1 MSIKRKIVVF
11 TLLAAAS
18 VFAQSPPIIL
28 RAEYTKKH
36 LPFSL
41 TQNVPEPEPSI
52 ALVLSGGGARGIAQI
67 GVLKALE
74 EKNIPLDLI
83 VGTSMG
89 SIIGGL
95 YAAGYS
101 VATLDSIARTADW
114 NYLISLDAKTNRR
127 DLFIDQKISED
138 KAVVTLRLKGLKPII
153 PTSVNDGQR
162 LSNYLNLLSFQAPV
176 KVKNSFDDLEVRF
189 RAVCTNLETG
199 DAVVLSKGSL
209 SQAMRASS
217 SVSFL
222 LSPIKMDT
230 LTLVD
235 GGLVANIPVKIAKLF
250 HPDIVI
256 AVNTT
261 GDLHP
266 KEDLEMPWIVADQ
279 LVSIPMKLLN
289 EQQLQSA
296 DFIVTPSMQGIGSTD
311 FTNIDSLISLGYKAA
326 LPLVE
331 SIERK
336 IQYNYSSVIHDK
348 ETYFKNVSVSEK
360 SEFGKNFLGENGK
373 KDSVSSGDIL
383 EYLYR
388 TNATG
393 EYDSLYAEIDTTGQ
407 KSIITFLGGKVRL
420 VESSQY
426 QGVTL
431 LPLDTVKTI
440 LSTLVGQPYNGKKI
454 FQAIKEI
461 LDLYRIAGYSLAEL
475 DSVAFNRSSHHLSFF
490 FSEGIVSE
498 IRIKGNSYT
507 NPTIISREFP
517 IHEGE
522 VFESERI
529 QQGLT
534 NLRSTGLFNN
544 VYVQIEKDSGKKIL
558 TLIVDEKISNTARL
572 GFKLDNENKPQ
583 FWFDIRDANILGTAT
598 ELGFL
603 LYLSARGRSYTLEH
617 KADRIF
623 DTYLTYNINM
633 YYKSNDINVYRDAPS
648 SSSKFFEREN
658 YGEYRQAFY
667 GFSAAIGMQVKKF
680 GNVIIRGK
688 YEVNELK
695 NLRNL
700 AVDPTQF
707 SFLSFR
713 VSSNIDTQDKYPYP
727 SKGVKVSA
735 FYESAQK
742 ISGISSGFTNI
753 GFNYKS
759 YFSISSL
766 HTAGVGFK
774 MGFAD
779 KTLPLSQ
786 QYSLGGQYSFFGMR
800 EDEFRGR
807 QILASSLEYRVKIPF
822 KVFFPVYFYLRYDL
836 GSIWTVREE
845 IRFKDLRHG
854 VGTTLSFDTPIGPA
868 DFAVG
873 RSFLFVKNLP
883 GNPISLGPV
892 YFYFSI
898 GYYY

>member
-1 MSIKRKIVVF
+1 MSKNFKI
-11 TLLAAAS
+11 LLLPLFFAAS
-18 VFAQSPPIIL
+18 VFGQQQKIIL
-28 RAEYTKKH
+28 KTEYIQKQ
-36 LPFSL
+36 LPFFL
-41 TQNVPEPEPSI
+41 TQNIPVQQPKV

-74 EKNIPLDLI
+74 EKNIPIDLI

-101 VATLDSIARTADW
+101 VKALDSIARTANW
-114 NYLISLDAKTNRR
+114 SYLLSVDAKTNRR
-127 DLFIDQKISED
+127 DLFVDQKISED
-138 KAVVTLRLKGLKPII
+138 KAVLTLRLKGLKPII

-176 KVKNSFDDLEVRF
+176 KAKDDFDDLEIPF

-199 DAVVLSKGSL
+199 DAVVLGSGSL

-222 LSPIKMDT
+222 LSPVKMDS

-235 GGLVANIPVKIAKLF
+235 GGLVANIPVKIAEQF
-250 HPDIVI
+250 HPDVLI

-266 KEDLEMPWIVADQ
+266 KEDLQVPWNVADQ

-289 EQQLQSA
+289 EEQLRYA
-296 DFIVTPSMQGIGSTD
+296 DFIITPNLKGFGATD
-311 FTNIDSLISLGYKAA
+311 YTSVDSLIALGY
-326 LPLVE
+326 E
-331 SIERK
+331 SAEPQLDAIEK
-336 IQYNYSSVIHDK
+336 KLQTDYNERIHKDDII
-348 ETYFKNVSVSEK
+348 FNNVTIDRESDL
-360 SEFGKNFLGENGK
+360 GKDFLEIIGK
-373 KDSVSSGDIL
+373 KDSLSSGDIL
-383 EYLYR
+383 NYLYQQ
-388 TNATG
+388 NSNG
-393 EYDSLYAEIDTTGQ
+393 EYDSLCAVIDTSDHQT
-407 KSIITFLGGKVRL
+407 KITFNGEKVK
-420 VESSQY
+420 VIETIQY
-426 QGVTL
+426 EGITL
-431 LPLDTVKTI
+431 LSLDTVKTI
-440 LSTLVGQPYNGKKI
+440 FKKLEGHAYNGVQT
-454 FQAIKEI
+454 FSVIKEI
-461 LDLYRIAGYSLAEL
+461 LELYRKAGYSLAEL
-475 DSVAFNRSSHHLSFF
+475 DSVSFNKSSQHLSLF

-498 IRIKGNSYT
+498 IKIKGNSYT

-517 IHEGE
+517 IREGE
-522 VFESERI
+522 VFESEKI

-534 NLRSTGLFNN
+534 NLRSTGLFEN
-544 VYVQIEKDSGKKIL
+544 VYVQIEREGDKKIL
-558 TLIVDEKISNTARL
+558 ILIVDEKISNTARI

-583 FWFDIRDANILGTAT
+583 LWLDVRDANILGTAT

-623 DTYLTYNINM
+623 DTYLTYNINT
-633 YYKSNDINVYRDAPS
+633 YYKSNDVSVYREVPS
-648 SSSKFFEREN
+648 SSSKFFNRES
-658 YGEYRQAFY
+658 YGEYKQVFY
-667 GFSAAIGMQVKKF
+667 GLSAAIGMQVKRF
-680 GNVIIRGK
+680 GNVIIKGK
-688 YEVNELK
+688 YEVNQLK

-700 AVDPTQF
+700 VVDPTQF
-707 SFLSFR
+707 SFISFR

-727 SKGVKVSA
+727 TKGVKVAA
-735 FYESAQK
+735 FYETAQK
-742 ISGISSGFTNI
+742 ISGLSSGYTNI
-753 GFNYKS
+753 EFNYKS
-759 YFSISSL
+759 YFSLNNI
-766 HTAGVGFK
+766 HTVGIGFK
-774 MGFAD
+774 IGFAD

-807 QILASSLEYRVKIPF
+807 QILASSFEYRFLFPV
-822 KVFFPVYFYLRYDL
+822 KVFFPTYFLVRYDL
-836 GSIWTVREE
+836 GSTWPGQEQ

-854 VGTTLSFDTPIGPA
+854 VGGTLSFDTPIGPA
-868 DFAVG
+868 DFSVG

>member
-1 MSIKRKIVVF
+1 MSKKFKIFFFPLLF
-11 TLLAAAS
+11 TAS
-18 VFAQSPPIIL
+18 VFAQQKIIL
-28 RAEYTKKH
+28 NTEYIQKQ
-36 LPFSL
+36 LPFFL
-41 TQNVPEPEPSI
+41 TQNIPVPQPKV
-52 ALVLSGGGARGIAQI
+52 ALALSGGGARGIAQI

-74 EKNIPLDLI
+74 EKKIPVAFI

-101 VATLDSIARTADW
+101 VKTLDSIARTADW
-114 NYLISLDAKTNRR
+114 NYLLSGDAKTNRR
-127 DLFIDQKISED
+127 DLFVDQKISED
-138 KAVVTLRLKGLKPII
+138 KAVLTLRLKGLKPII

-176 KVKNSFDDLEVRF
+176 KVKNNFDDLEIQF

-199 DAVVLSKGSL
+199 EAVVIRSGSL

-222 LSPIKMDT
+222 LSPVKMDT

-235 GGLVANIPVKIAKLF
+235 GGLVANIPVKIAKQF
-250 HPDIVI
+250 RPDVLI

-289 EQQLQSA
+289 EEQLRSA
-296 DFIVTPSMQGIGSTD
+296 DFVITPNLNGVGSTD
-311 FTNIDSLISLGYKAA
+311 YRRVDSLITLGYESTK
-326 LPLVE
+326 PLLE

-336 IQYNYSSVIHDK
+336 LQASYNKSIHQK
-348 ETYFKNVSVSEK
+348 EIFFKNVRISNDSE
-360 SEFGKNFLGENGK
+360 LGK
-373 KDSVSSGDIL
+373 KFLEDIEKEDSLSSGDIL
-383 EYLYR
+383 NYLYR
-388 TNATG
+388 RNNEG
-393 EYDSLYAEIDTTGQ
+393 EYNSLWAEIDTSNNKTE
-407 KSIITFLGGKVRL
+407 ITFGGDKVKT
-420 VESSQY
+420 VETIQY
-426 QGVTL
+426 QGITL

-440 LSTLVGQPYNGKKI
+440 VKKLEDQPFSGMKTVSV
-454 FQAIKEI
+454 IKEI
-461 LDLYRIAGYSLAEL
+461 LELYRIAGYSLAEL
-475 DSVAFNRSSHHLSFF
+475 DSVSFNKSSQHLSLF

-498 IRIKGNSYT
+498 IKIKGNSYT

-517 IHEGE
+517 IREGE

-534 NLRSTGLFNN
+534 NLRSTGLFEN
-544 VYVQIEKDSGKKIL
+544 VYVQIEKDGDKKIL
-558 TLIVDEKISNTARL
+558 TLIVEEKISNTARI

-583 FWFDIRDANILGTAT
+583 FWFDVRDANILGTAT
-598 ELGFL
+598 ELGL
-603 LYLSARGRSYTLEH
+603 LVYLSARGRSYTLEH

-623 DTYLTYNINM
+623 DTYLTYNINT
-633 YYKSNDINVYRDAPS
+633 YYKSNDVFVYRAVPS
-648 SSSKFFEREN
+648 ASSKFFERES
-658 YGEYRQAFY
+658 YGEYNQAFY
-667 GFSAAIGMQVKKF
+667 GLSAAIGMQVKKF
-680 GNVIIRGK
+680 GNVIFKGK
-688 YEVNELK
+688 YEVNQLK
-695 NLRNL
+695 NLNNL
-700 AVDPTQF
+700 AIDPTQF
-707 SFLSFR
+707 SFISLR
-713 VSSNIDTQDKYPYP
+713 ISSNIDTQDKYPYP

-735 FYESAQK
+735 FYETGQKLSGLSA
-742 ISGISSGFTNI
+742 GFANI

-759 YFSISSL
+759 YFSLNNI
-766 HTAGVGFK
+766 HTFGIGFK

-779 KTLPLSQ
+779 ETLPLTL

-807 QILASSLEYRVKIPF
+807 QILASSIEYRALFPF
-822 KVFFPVYFYLRYDL
+822 KIFVPTYFLLRYDL
-836 GSIWTVREE
+836 GSIWPDREQ
-845 IRFKDLRHG
+845 IRFKDLKHG
-854 VGTTLSFDTPIGPA
+854 VGGTISFDTPIGPA

-883 GNPISLGPV
+883 GNPLSLGPV

>member
-1 MSIKRKIVVF
+1 MSKSFKMILFPLV
-11 TLLAAAS
+11 LAVS
-18 VFAQSPPIIL
+18 VFSQQQKVIL
-28 RAEYTKKH
+28 KTEYIRKQ
-36 LPFSL
+36 LPFFL
-41 TQNVPEPEPSI
+41 TQNIPAPQPNV
-52 ALVLSGGGARGIAQI
+52 ALALSGGGARGIAQI

-74 EKNIPLDLI
+74 EKNIPIDLI
-83 VGTSMG
+83 VGTSIG
-89 SIIGGL
+89 SIVGGL

-101 VATLDSIARTADW
+101 VKTLDSIARTADW
-114 NYLISLDAKTNRR
+114 NYLLSVDAKTNRR

-138 KAVVTLRLKGLKPII
+138 KAVLTLRLKGLKPII

-176 KVKNSFDDLEVRF
+176 KVKNSFDDLEIRF

-199 DAVVLSKGSL
+199 DAVILSNGSL

-222 LSPIKMDT
+222 LSPVKMDT

-235 GGLVANIPVKIAKLF
+235 GGLVANIPVKIAKWF
-250 HPDIVI
+250 HPDVLI

-266 KEDLEMPWIVADQ
+266 KEDLQMPWIVADQ

-289 EQQLQSA
+289 EDQLRYA
-296 DFIVTPSMQGIGSTD
+296 DFIISPSLKGVGSTD
-311 FTNIDSLISLGYKAA
+311 YSNVDSLITLGYNSAK
-326 LPLVE
+326 PLLDA
-331 SIERK
+331 IERK
-336 IQYNYSSVIHDK
+336 LRASYNMRIHQEDIF
-348 ETYFKNVSVSEK
+348 FKNVTVNENSK
-360 SEFGKNFLGENGK
+360 FGKYFLEEIRK
-373 KDSVSSGDIL
+373 RDSLSSGDIL
-383 EYLYR
+383 SYLYLK
-388 TNATG
+388 NADG
-393 EYDSLYAEIDTTGQ
+393 EYDFLSAEIDTSNHKTE
-407 KSIITFLGGKVRL
+407 IIFSGEKVKT
-420 VESSQY
+420 VDAIQY
-426 QGVTL
+426 QGITL
-431 LPLDTVKTI
+431 LPVDTVKTI
-440 LSTLVGQPYNGKKI
+440 LKKLEGKPFNGTKT
-454 FQAIKEI
+454 FSVIKEI
-461 LDLYRIAGYSLAEL
+461 LELYRIAGYSLAEL
-475 DSVAFNRSSHHLSFF
+475 DSVSFDNSSQHLSLI

-498 IRIKGNSYT
+498 IKIRGNSYT

-517 IHEGE
+517 IREGE

-534 NLRSTGLFNN
+534 NLRSTGLFEN
-544 VYVQIEKDSGKKIL
+544 VYVQIEKENDKKIL
-558 TLIVDEKISNTARL
+558 TLIVDEKISNTARI

-583 FWFDIRDANILGTAT
+583 FWFDVRDANILGTAT

-623 DTYLTYNINM
+623 DSYLTYNINT
-633 YYKSNDINVYRDAPS
+633 YYKSNDVFVYRDVPT
-648 SSSKFFEREN
+648 SSSKFFDREN
-658 YGEYRQAFY
+658 HGEYRQVFY
-667 GFSAAIGMQVKKF
+667 ALSAAIGMQVKKF
-680 GNVIIRGK
+680 GNVIFKGK
-688 YEVNELK
+688 YEVNQLK
-695 NLRNL
+695 NLNNL

-707 SFLSFR
+707 AFISFR

-727 SKGVKVSA
+727 TKGVKLSA
-735 FYESAQK
+735 FYETAQK
-742 ISGISSGFTNI
+742 IYGLSSGYTNI

-759 YFSISSL
+759 FFSLNNI
-766 HTAGVGFK
+766 HTVGVGFK

-779 KTLPLSQ
+779 KTLPLTQ
-786 QYSLGGQYSFFGMR
+786 QYSIGGQYSFFGMR

-807 QILASSLEYRVKIPF
+807 QILASSLEYRFLFPV
-822 KVFFPVYFYLRYDL
+822 KVFFPTYFLMRYDL
-836 GSIWTVREE
+836 GSIWPVPEQ

-854 VGTTLSFDTPIGPA
+854 LGGTLSFDTPIGPA
-868 DFAVG
+868 DFSVG

-892 YFYFSI
+892 YFYFSL

>member
-1 MSIKRKIVVF
+1 MSKSFKI
-11 TLLAAAS
+11 LLLPLLIAAS
-18 VFAQSPPIIL
+18 VFAQQKIVL
-28 RAEYTKKH
+28 KTEYIQKQ

-41 TQNVPEPEPSI
+41 TQNIPAPQPKI
-52 ALVLSGGGARGIAQI
+52 ALALSGGGARGVAQI

-74 EKNIPLDLI
+74 EKNIPIDFL

-95 YAAGYS
+95 YSAGYS
-101 VATLDSIARTADW
+101 VKTLDSIARTADW
-114 NYLISLDAKTNRR
+114 NYLLSVDAKTNRR
-127 DLFIDQKISED
+127 DLFVDQKISED
-138 KAVVTLRLKGLKPII
+138 KAVLTLRLKGLKPII

-176 KVKNSFDDLEVRF
+176 KVKKSFDDLEVKF

-199 DAVVLSKGSL
+199 DAVVLGSGSL

-222 LSPIKMDT
+222 LSPVKMDT

-235 GGLVANIPVKIAKLF
+235 GGLVANIPVKIAKSF
-250 HPDIVI
+250 RPDVLI

-266 KEDLEMPWIVADQ
+266 KAELEMPWIVADQ

-289 EQQLQSA
+289 EEQLRFA
-296 DFIVTPSMQGIGSTD
+296 DFVITPNLNGVGSTD
-311 FTNIDSLISLGYKAA
+311 YSSVDSLITLGYNSAT
-326 LPLVE
+326 PLLEAVK
-331 SIERK
+331 RK
-336 IQYNYSSVIHDK
+336 VQFVYNLNIHQN
-348 ETYFKNVSVSEK
+348 EIFFKNVGISNSNEL
-360 SEFGKNFLGENGK
+360 GKDFLKEVGYN
-373 KDSVSSGDIL
+373 DSLSSGDIL
-383 EYLYR
+383 NYLYQQNR
-388 TNATG
+388 DGA
-393 EYDSLYAEIDTTGQ
+393 YDSLWVEIDTTNA
-407 KSIITFLGGKVRL
+407 KTEITFRGEKVSR
-420 VESSQY
+420 VESIQY
-426 QGVTL
+426 QGITL
-431 LPLDTVKTI
+431 LSIDTVKTI
-440 LSTLVGQPYNGKKI
+440 LQKLENQPFNGLKT
-454 FQAIKEI
+454 FSAIKEI

-475 DSVAFNRSSHHLSFF
+475 DSVSFNKSSQHLALF

-498 IRIKGNSYT
+498 IKIRGNSYT

-517 IHEGE
+517 IREGE

-534 NLRSTGLFNN
+534 NLRSTGLFEN
-544 VYVQIEKDSGKKIL
+544 VYVQIEKENDKKVL
-558 TLIVDEKISNTARL
+558 TLIVEEKISNTARI
-572 GFKLDNENKPQ
+572 GFKFDNENKPQ
-583 FWFDIRDANILGTAT
+583 FWFDVRDANILGTAT
-598 ELGFL
+598 EMGL
-603 LYLSARGRSYTLEH
+603 LVYLAARGRSYTLEH

-623 DTYLTYNINM
+623 DTYLTYNINT
-633 YYKSNDINVYRDAPS
+633 YYKSNDVFVYKDVPT
-648 SSSKFFEREN
+648 SSSKFFNRES
-658 YGEYRQAFY
+658 YGEYRQSFY
-667 GFSAAIGMQVKKF
+667 GLSAAIGMQVKKF
-680 GNVIIRGK
+680 GNVIVRGK
-688 YEVNELK
+688 FEVNRLINLK
-695 NLRNL
+695 NL

-707 SFLSFR
+707 SFISFR

-779 KTLPLSQ
+779 KTLPFSQ

-836 GSIWTVREE
+836 GSIWTVREQ

-873 RSFLFVKNLP
+873 RSFLFIKNLP

>member
-1 MSIKRKIVVF
+1 MSKKIAIFFF
-11 TLLAAAS
+11 TLVASAS
-18 VFAQSPPIIL
+18 VFAQPQKIIVK
-28 RAEYTKKH
+28 AEYTRKP

-41 TQNVPEPEPSI
+41 IENVPDPQPKI
-52 ALVLSGGGARGIAQI
+52 ALVLSGGGARGVAQI

-74 EKNIPLDLI
+74 EKHIPVDLI
-83 VGTSMG
+83 VATSMG
-89 SIIGGL
+89 SIVGGL
-95 YAAGYS
+95 YSAGYS
-101 VATLDSIARTADW
+101 VTSLDSIARTADW
-114 NYLISLDAKTNRR
+114 NYLLSVDAKTNRR

-138 KAVVTLRLKGLKPII
+138 KAVLTLRLKGLKPII

-176 KVKNSFDDLEVRF
+176 KVKNSFDDLEIRF
-189 RAVCTNLETG
+189 RAVCTNLENG
-199 DAVVLSKGSL
+199 EAVVLSSGSL

-222 LSPIKMDT
+222 LSPVKMDSM
-230 LTLVD
+230 TLVD
-235 GGLVANIPVKIAKLF
+235 GGLVANIPVKIAKQF
-250 HPDIVI
+250 HPDLLI

-289 EQQLQSA
+289 EEQLRSA
-296 DFIVTPSMQGIGSTD
+296 DFVITPNLKNIGSTD
-311 FTNIDSLISLGYKAA
+311 YSNVDSLITLGYEAA
-326 LPLVE
+326 KPLLE

-336 IQYNYSSVIHDK
+336 INASYSKHTHAEDI
-348 ETYFKNVSVSEK
+348 YFKNVSVSAN
-360 SEFGKNFLGENGK
+360 SDFGIHFLEETAK

-383 EYLYR
+383 NFLYKI
-388 TNATG
+388 NENG
-393 EYDSLYAEIDTTGQ
+393 VYDSLFAEIDTSGEKT
-407 KSIITFLGGKVRL
+407 KITFRGEKVKV
-420 VESSQY
+420 VESIQY
-426 QGVTL
+426 QGITL
-431 LPLDTVKTI
+431 LPLDTVKII
-440 LSTLVGQPYNGKKI
+440 LQKLEEQPFSGIKT
-454 FQAIKEI
+454 FSAIKEI
-461 LDLYRIAGYSLAEL
+461 LELYRVAGYSLAEL
-475 DSVAFNRSSHHLSFF
+475 DSVSFNTSSQHLALF

-498 IRIKGNSYT
+498 IKIRGNSYT

-517 IHEGE
+517 IREGE

-534 NLRSTGLFNN
+534 NLRSAGLFEN
-544 VYVQIEKDSGKKIL
+544 VYVQIEKENGKKIL
-558 TLIVDEKISNTARL
+558 TLIVEEKISNTARI

-583 FWFDIRDANILGTAT
+583 FWFDVRDANILGTAT

-603 LYLSARGRSYTLEH
+603 LYLSARGRSYALEH

-623 DTYLTYNINM
+623 DTYLTYNINA
-633 YYKSNDINVYRDAPS
+633 YYKSNDVTVYRDVPS
-648 SSSKFFEREN
+648 SSSKFFERESF
-658 YGEYRQAFY
+658 GEYRQAFY

-680 GNVIIRGK
+680 GNVIFKGK
-688 YEVNELK
+688 YETNQLK
-695 NLRNL
+695 NLKNL

-707 SFLSFR
+707 SFISFR

-727 SKGVKVSA
+727 AKGVKVSA
-735 FYESAQK
+735 FYETAQK
-742 ISGISSGFTNI
+742 ISGLSSGYSNI

-759 YFSISSL
+759 FFSLSSI
-766 HTAGVGFK
+766 HTIGIGFK

-779 KTLPLSQ
+779 QTLPLTQ

-807 QILASSLEYRVKIPF
+807 QILASSFEYRLLFPVKI
-822 KVFFPVYFYLRYDL
+822 FFPTYFLMRYDL
-836 GSIWTVREE
+836 GSIWPAREQ

-854 VGTTLSFDTPIGPA
+854 VGGTISFDTPIGPA
-868 DFAVG
+868 DFSVG

>member
-1 MSIKRKIVVF
+1 MSKKFKI
-11 TLLAAAS
+11 LLIPLVIATS
-18 VFAQSPPIIL
+18 VFSQQKIIL
-28 RAEYTKKH
+28 KTEYIQKQ
-36 LPFSL
+36 LPFHL
-41 TQNVPEPEPSI
+41 TQKIPAPQPKV
-52 ALVLSGGGARGIAQI
+52 ALALSGGGARGIAQI

-74 EKNIPLDLI
+74 EKKIPVDVI

-101 VATLDSIARTADW
+101 VNTLDSIARTADW
-114 NYLISLDAKTNRR
+114 NYLLSVDAKTHRK

-138 KAVVTLRLKGLKPII
+138 KAVLTLRLKGLKPII
-153 PTSVNDGQR
+153 PTSINDGQR

-176 KVKNSFDDLEVRF
+176 KVKNNFDDLEIRF
-189 RAVCTNLETG
+189 RTVCTNLETG
-199 DAVVLSKGSL
+199 EAVVLSSGSL

-222 LSPIKMDT
+222 LSPVKMDT
-230 LTLVD
+230 LILVD
-235 GGLVANIPVKIAKLF
+235 GGLVANIPVKIAKRF
-250 HPDIVI
+250 HPDVLI

-266 KEDLEMPWIVADQ
+266 KEELEMPWIVADQ

-289 EQQLQSA
+289 EEQLRSA
-296 DFIVTPSMQGIGSTD
+296 DFVITPNLQGVGSTD
-311 FTNIDSLISLGYKAA
+311 YSGVDTLVNVGYESAK
-326 LPLVE
+326 PLLE
-331 SIERK
+331 GIERK
-336 IQYNYSSVIHDK
+336 LQTAYNQNIHQNDVF
-348 ETYFKNVSVSEK
+348 YNNVTISDNSDL
-360 SEFGKNFLGENGK
+360 GKKFIEDIGK
-373 KDSVSSGDIL
+373 KDSVSSGDVL
-383 EYLYR
+383 NYLYQ
-388 TNATG
+388 TNADG
-393 EYDSLYAEIDTTGQ
+393 HYDSLWAEIDTANNKT
-407 KSIITFLGGKVRL
+407 KITFKGEKVKT
-420 VESSQY
+420 VQTIQY
-426 QGVTL
+426 QGISL
-431 LPLDTVKTI
+431 LPLDTVRTLLKKLEDQPFNGTKTV
-440 LSTLVGQPYNGKKI
+440 S
-454 FQAIKEI
+454 AIKEI
-461 LDLYRIAGYSLAEL
+461 LELYRIAGYSLAEL
-475 DSVAFNRSSHHLSFF
+475 DSVSFNKSSQHLSLF

-498 IRIKGNSYT
+498 IKIKGNSYT

-534 NLRSTGLFNN
+534 NLRSTGLFEN
-544 VYVQIEKDSGKKIL
+544 VYVQVEKDGDKKIL
-558 TLIVDEKISNTARL
+558 TLIVEEKISNTARI

-583 FWFDIRDANILGTAT
+583 FWFDVRDANILGSAT

-603 LYLSARGRSYTLEH
+603 VYLSARGRSYTLEH

-623 DTYLTYNINM
+623 DTYLTYNINT
-633 YYKSNDINVYRDAPS
+633 YYKSNDVFVYRDAPS
-648 SSSKFFEREN
+648 TSSTYFDREN

-667 GFSAAIGMQVKKF
+667 GLSAAIGMQVKKF
-680 GNVIIRGK
+680 GNVIFRGK
-688 YEVNELK
+688 YEVNEVK

-700 AVDPTQF
+700 AVDPAQF

-727 SKGVKVSA
+727 TKGVKVSA
-735 FYESAQK
+735 FYETGQK
-742 ISGISSGFTNI
+742 VSGLSDGFSNI

-759 YFSISSL
+759 YFSL
-766 HTAGVGFK
+766 NNVHTVGMGFK

-779 KTLPLSQ
+779 KTLPLTM

-807 QILASSLEYRVKIPF
+807 QILTSSFEYRVLFPIKI
-822 KVFFPVYFYLRYDL
+822 FFPTYFLLRYDL
-836 GSIWTVREE
+836 GSSWPAREQ

-854 VGTTLSFDTPIGPA
+854 VGGTLSFDTPIGPA

-883 GNPISLGPV
+883 GNPLSLGPV

>member
-1 MSIKRKIVVF
+1 MSQKFKI
-11 TLLAAAS
+11 LLFPFLIAAS
-18 VFAQSPPIIL
+18 VFAQQKIIL
-28 RAEYTKKH
+28 KTEYIQKQ

-41 TQNVPEPEPSI
+41 TQNIPAPQPKI
-52 ALVLSGGGARGIAQI
+52 ALALSGGGARGIAQI

-74 EKNIPLDLI
+74 EKNIPIDFI

-95 YAAGYS
+95 YSAGYS
-101 VATLDSIARTADW
+101 VKTLDSIARTADW
-114 NYLISLDAKTNRR
+114 NYLLSVDAKTNRR
-127 DLFIDQKISED
+127 DLFVDQKISED

-176 KVKNSFDDLEVRF
+176 KVKKSFDDFEIKF

-199 DAVVLSKGSL
+199 DAVVLGSGSL

-222 LSPIKMDT
+222 LSPVRMDT

-235 GGLVANIPVKIAKLF
+235 GGLVANIPVKIAKKF
-250 HPDIVI
+250 RPDVLI

-266 KEDLEMPWIVADQ
+266 KEALELPWIVADQ

-289 EQQLQSA
+289 EEQLRYA
-296 DFIVTPSMQGIGSTD
+296 DFIITPNLNGVGSTD
-311 FTNIDSLISLGYKAA
+311 YSNVDSLITLGYNSAK
-326 LPLVE
+326 PLLQAV
-331 SIERK
+331 ERK
-336 IQYNYSSVIHDK
+336 IQFVYNQNIHQN
-348 ETYFKNVSVSEK
+348 EVYFKNVFVGSG
-360 SEFGKNFLGENGK
+360 SEFGNNIFEEIGK
-373 KDSVSSGDIL
+373 KDSLSSGDIL
-383 EYLYR
+383 NYLYQQ
-388 TNATG
+388 NAEG
-393 EYDSLYAEIDTTGQ
+393 KYDSLWAEIDTANAKTE
-407 KSIITFLGGKVRL
+407 ITFRGEKVRT
-420 VESSQY
+420 VESIQY
-426 QGVTL
+426 QGITL
-431 LPLDTVKTI
+431 LSIDTVKTI
-440 LSTLVGQPYNGKKI
+440 LQKLEDQPFNGLKT
-454 FQAIKEI
+454 FSVIKEI
-461 LDLYRIAGYSLAEL
+461 LELYRIAGYSLAEL
-475 DSVAFNRSSHHLSFF
+475 DSVYFNKSSQHLALF

-498 IRIKGNSYT
+498 IKIRGNSYT

-517 IHEGE
+517 IREGE

-534 NLRSTGLFNN
+534 NLRSTGLFEN
-544 VYVQIEKDSGKKIL
+544 VYVQIEKENDKKIL
-558 TLIVDEKISNTARL
+558 TLIVEEKISNTARI

-583 FWFDIRDANILGTAT
+583 FWFDVRDANILGTAT
-598 ELGFL
+598 ELGL
-603 LYLSARGRSYTLEH
+603 LVYLSARGRSYTLEH

-623 DTYLTYNINM
+623 DTYLTYNINT
-633 YYKSNDINVYRDAPS
+633 YYKSNDVFVYRTVTS
-648 SSSKFFEREN
+648 TSSKFFEREN
-658 YGEYRQAFY
+658 YGEYNQAFY
-667 GFSAAIGMQVKKF
+667 GLSAAIGMQVKRF
-680 GNVIIRGK
+680 GNVIFKGK
-688 YEVNELK
+688 YEVNQLK
-695 NLRNL
+695 NLRNF
-700 AVDPTQF
+700 VFTPTQF
-707 SFLSFR
+707 SFISLR

-735 FYESAQK
+735 FYETAQK
-742 ISGISSGFTNI
+742 VSGLSSGYANI
-753 GFNYKS
+753 GFIYKS
-759 YFSISSL
+759 YFSVANI
-766 HTAGVGFK
+766 HTIGLGFK

-779 KTLPLSQ
+779 QTLPLSQ

-807 QILASSLEYRVKIPF
+807 QILASSFEYRLFLPVKI
-822 KVFFPVYFYLRYDL
+822 FFPTYFLVRYDL
-836 GSIWTVREE
+836 GNTWPAREQ
-845 IRFKDLRHG
+845 IRFKDLKHG
-854 VGTTLSFDTPIGPA
+854 VGGTFSFDTPIGPA
-868 DFAVG
+868 DFSVG

>member
-1 MSIKRKIVVF
+1 MSKSFKI
-11 TLLAAAS
+11 LLLPLLLAAS
-18 VFAQSPPIIL
+18 VFAQQKIVL
-28 RAEYTKKH
+28 KTEYIQKQ

-41 TQNVPEPEPSI
+41 TQNIPAPQPTI
-52 ALVLSGGGARGIAQI
+52 ALALSGGGARGVAQI

-74 EKNIPLDLI
+74 EKNIPIDFL

-95 YAAGYS
+95 YSAGYS
-101 VATLDSIARTADW
+101 VKTLDSIARNADW
-114 NYLISLDAKTNRR
+114 NYLLSVDAKTNRR
-127 DLFIDQKISED
+127 DLFVDQKISED
-138 KAVVTLRLKGLKPII
+138 KAVLTLRLKGLKPII

-176 KVKNSFDDLEVRF
+176 KVKKSFDDLEVKF

-199 DAVVLSKGSL
+199 DAVVLGSGSL

-222 LSPIKMDT
+222 LSPVKMDT

-235 GGLVANIPVKIAKLF
+235 GGLVANIPVKIAKSF
-250 HPDIVI
+250 RPDVLI

-266 KEDLEMPWIVADQ
+266 KAELEMPWIVADQ

-289 EQQLQSA
+289 EEQLRFA
-296 DFIVTPSMQGIGSTD
+296 DFVITPNLNGVGSTD
-311 FTNIDSLISLGYKAA
+311 YSSVDSLITLGYNSAT
-326 LPLVE
+326 PLLEAVK
-331 SIERK
+331 RK
-336 IQYNYSSVIHDK
+336 IQFVYNHNIHQN
-348 ETYFKNVSVSEK
+348 EIFFKSVSISNR
-360 SEFGKNFLGENGK
+360 SELGKDFLKEVGK
-373 KDSVSSGDIL
+373 IDSISSGDIL
-383 EYLYR
+383 NYLYKQNR
-388 TNATG
+388 EGA
-393 EYDSLYAEIDTTGQ
+393 YDSLWAEIDTTNA
-407 KSIITFLGGKVRL
+407 KTEITFKSEKVSP
-420 VESSQY
+420 VESIQY
-426 QGVTL
+426 QGITL
-431 LPLDTVKTI
+431 LSIDTVKTI
-440 LSTLVGQPYNGKKI
+440 LQKLENQPFNGLKT
-454 FQAIKEI
+454 FSVIKEI

-475 DSVAFNRSSHHLSFF
+475 DSVSFNKSSQHLALF

-498 IRIKGNSYT
+498 VKIRGNSYT

-517 IHEGE
+517 IREGE

-534 NLRSTGLFNN
+534 NLRSTGLFEN
-544 VYVQIEKDSGKKIL
+544 VYVQIEKENDKKVL
-558 TLIVDEKISNTARL
+558 TLIVEEKISNTARI
-572 GFKLDNENKPQ
+572 GFKFDNENKPQ
-583 FWFDIRDANILGTAT
+583 FWFDVRDANILGTAT
-598 ELGFL
+598 ELGL
-603 LYLSARGRSYTLEH
+603 LVYLAARGRSYTLEH

-623 DTYLTYNINM
+623 DTYLTYNINT
-633 YYKSNDINVYRDAPS
+633 YYKSNDVFIYRDVPT
-648 SSSKFFEREN
+648 SSSKFFNRES
-658 YGEYRQAFY
+658 YGEYRQSFY
-667 GFSAAIGMQVKKF
+667 GLSAAIGMQVKKF
-680 GNVIIRGK
+680 GNVIVRGK
-688 YEVNELK
+688 FEVNRLI

-707 SFLSFR
+707 SFISFR

-742 ISGISSGFTNI
+742 ISGLSSGFTNI

-759 YFSISSL
+759 FFSISSL

-779 KTLPLSQ
+779 KTLPFSQ

-836 GSIWTVREE
+836 GSIWTVREQ

-868 DFAVG
+868 DFSVG

>member
-1 MSIKRKIVVF
+1 MSKKFKIVLF
-11 TLLAAAS
+11 PFLIAAS
-18 VFAQSPPIIL
+18 VFAQQKIIL
-28 RAEYTKKH
+28 KTEYIQKQ
-36 LPFSL
+36 LPFFL
-41 TQNVPEPEPSI
+41 TQNIPAPQPKI
-52 ALVLSGGGARGIAQI
+52 ALALSGGGARGIAQI

-74 EKNIPLDLI
+74 EKNIPIDFI

-95 YAAGYS
+95 YSAGYS
-101 VATLDSIARTADW
+101 VKTLDSIARTADW
-114 NYLISLDAKTNRR
+114 NYLLSVDAKTNRR

-138 KAVVTLRLKGLKPII
+138 KAVLTLRLKGLKPII

-176 KVKNSFDDLEVRF
+176 KVKKSFDDFEIKF

-199 DAVVLSKGSL
+199 DAVVLGSGSL

-222 LSPIKMDT
+222 LSPVRMDT

-235 GGLVANIPVKIAKLF
+235 GGLVANIPVKIAKKF
-250 HPDIVI
+250 RPDVLI

-266 KEDLEMPWIVADQ
+266 KEALELPWIVADQ

-289 EQQLQSA
+289 EEQLRYA
-296 DFIVTPSMQGIGSTD
+296 DFIITPNLNGVGSTD
-311 FTNIDSLISLGYKAA
+311 YSNVDSLITLGYNTAK
-326 LPLVE
+326 PLLQAV
-331 SIERK
+331 ERK
-336 IQYNYSSVIHDK
+336 VQFFYNQNIHQN
-348 ETYFKNVSVSEK
+348 EYYFKNVFVGSG
-360 SEFGKNFLGENGK
+360 SEFGNNIFEEIGK
-373 KDSVSSGDIL
+373 KDSLSSGDIL
-383 EYLYR
+383 NYLYQQ
-388 TNATG
+388 NAEG
-393 EYDSLYAEIDTTGQ
+393 KYDSLWVEIDTTNA
-407 KSIITFLGGKVRL
+407 KTEITFRGEKVKT
-420 VESSQY
+420 VWSIQY
-426 QGVTL
+426 QGITL
-431 LPLDTVKTI
+431 LSIDTVKTI
-440 LSTLVGQPYNGKKI
+440 LQKLEDQPFNGLKT
-454 FQAIKEI
+454 FSVIKEI
-461 LDLYRIAGYSLAEL
+461 LELYRIAGYSLAEL
-475 DSVAFNRSSHHLSFF
+475 DSVYFNNSSQHLALF
-490 FSEGIVSE
+490 FSEGVVSE
-498 IRIKGNSYT
+498 IKIRGNSYT

-517 IHEGE
+517 IREGE

-529 QQGLT
+529 RQGLT
-534 NLRSTGLFNN
+534 NLRSTGLFEN
-544 VYVQIEKDSGKKIL
+544 VYVQIEKENDKKIL
-558 TLIVDEKISNTARL
+558 TLIVDEKISNTARI

-583 FWFDIRDANILGTAT
+583 FWLDVRDANILGTAT

-603 LYLSARGRSYTLEH
+603 VYLSARGSSYTLEH

-623 DTYLTYNINM
+623 DTYLTYNINT
-633 YYKSNDINVYRDAPS
+633 YYKSNDVFVYRDVPS
-648 SSSKFFEREN
+648 TSSKFFEREN
-658 YGEYRQAFY
+658 YGEYNQAFY
-667 GFSAAIGMQVKKF
+667 GLSAAIGMQVKRF
-680 GNVIIRGK
+680 GNVIFKGK
-688 YEVNELK
+688 YEVNQLK
-695 NLRNL
+695 NLRNFVL
-700 AVDPTQF
+700 TPTQF
-707 SFLSFR
+707 SFISLR

-742 ISGISSGFTNI
+742 VTGLSSGYSNI

-759 YFSISSL
+759 YFSLNNI
-766 HTAGVGFK
+766 HTVGLGFK

-779 KTLPLSQ
+779 QTLPLSQ

-807 QILASSLEYRVKIPF
+807 QILASSFEYRLFMPVKI
-822 KVFFPVYFYLRYDL
+822 FFPTYFLVRYDL
-836 GSIWTVREE
+836 GNTWPAREQ

-854 VGTTLSFDTPIGPA
+854 VGGTISFDTPIGPA
-868 DFAVG
+868 DFSIG

>member
-1 MSIKRKIVVF
+1 MSKRFKI
-11 TLLAAAS
+11 LLLPLLIAAS
-18 VFAQSPPIIL
+18 VFAQHKIIL
-28 RAEYTKKH
+28 KAEYIQKQ

-41 TQNVPEPEPSI
+41 TQNIPVPQPKI
-52 ALVLSGGGARGIAQI
+52 ALALSGGGARGVAQI

-74 EKNIPLDLI
+74 EKNIPIDFL

-95 YAAGYS
+95 YSAGYS
-101 VATLDSIARTADW
+101 VKTLDSIARTADW
-114 NYLISLDAKTNRR
+114 NYLLSVDAKTNRR
-127 DLFIDQKISED
+127 DLFVDQKISED
-138 KAVVTLRLKGLKPII
+138 KAVLTLRLKGLKPII

-176 KVKNSFDDLEVRF
+176 KVKKSFDDLEIKF

-199 DAVVLSKGSL
+199 DAVILKDGSL

-222 LSPIKMDT
+222 LSPVRMDT

-235 GGLVANIPVKIAKLF
+235 GGLVANVPVKIAKHF
-250 HPDIVI
+250 RPDVLI

-266 KEDLEMPWIVADQ
+266 KAELEMPWIVADQ

-289 EQQLQSA
+289 EEQLRFA
-296 DFIVTPSMQGIGSTD
+296 DFVITPNLNGVGSTD
-311 FTNIDSLISLGYKAA
+311 YSSVDSLITLGYNSAK
-326 LPLVE
+326 PLLEAV
-331 SIERK
+331 ERK
-336 IQYNYSSVIHDK
+336 IQSVYDHNIHQN
-348 ETYFKNVSVSEK
+348 EIFFKNVSVNSSSEL
-360 SEFGKNFLGENGK
+360 GKDFLKETGN
-373 KDSVSSGDIL
+373 KDSLSGGDIL
-383 EYLYR
+383 NYLYQQNR
-388 TNATG
+388 EGTF
-393 EYDSLYAEIDTTGQ
+393 DSLWAEIDTTNA
-407 KSIITFLGGKVRL
+407 KTEITFKGEKVRT
-420 VESSQY
+420 VETIQY
-426 QGVTL
+426 QGITL
-431 LPLDTVKTI
+431 LSIDTVKTI
-440 LSTLVGQPYNGKKI
+440 LQKLVDQPFNGLKT
-454 FQAIKEI
+454 FSVIKEI
-461 LDLYRIAGYSLAEL
+461 LELYRIAGYSLAEL
-475 DSVAFNRSSHHLSFF
+475 DSVSFNKSSQHLALF

-498 IRIKGNSYT
+498 IKIRGNSYT

-517 IHEGE
+517 IREGE

-534 NLRSTGLFNN
+534 NLRSTGLFEN
-544 VYVQIEKDSGKKIL
+544 VYVQIEKENDKKIL
-558 TLIVDEKISNTARL
+558 TLIVDEKISNTARV

-583 FWFDIRDANILGTAT
+583 FWFDVRDANILGTAT

-603 LYLSARGRSYTLEH
+603 VYLSARGRSYTLEH

-623 DTYLTYNINM
+623 DTYLTYNINT
-633 YYKSNDINVYRDAPS
+633 YYKSNDVSVYREVPS
-648 SSSKFFEREN
+648 SSSKFFNRES
-658 YGEYRQAFY
+658 YGEYRQSFY
-667 GFSAAIGMQVKKF
+667 GLSAAIGMQVKKF
-680 GNVIIRGK
+680 GNVIVRGK
-688 YEVNELK
+688 FEVNRLI

-700 AVDPTQF
+700 AVDPAQY
-707 SFLSFR
+707 SFISFR

-727 SKGVKVSA
+727 AKGVKVSA
-735 FYESAQK
+735 SYETAQK
-742 ISGISSGFTNI
+742 ISGLSSGYSNI

-759 YFSISSL
+759 YFSLNNI
-766 HTAGVGFK
+766 HTIGLGFK

-779 KTLPLSQ
+779 QTLPLSQ

-807 QILASSLEYRVKIPF
+807 QILASSLEYRFLLPI
-822 KVFFPVYFYLRYDL
+822 KVFFPTYFLVRYDL
-836 GSIWTVREE
+836 GSIWTVREQ
-845 IRFKDLRHG
+845 IRFKDLKHG
-854 VGTTLSFDTPIGPA
+854 VGGTFSFDTPIGPA
-868 DFAVG
+868 DFSVG